1 MKKIMTSLIF
11 PAGFIRD
18 FSCPRDWWQNTWRLV
33 ATRSPRLNSTLKV
46 NITRAPRFS
55 PGGMVCAD
63 TNSEVNI
70 YIYTYK
76 KSQLT
81 SINKL
86 PCIVRRGVRNN
97 NIEVKI

>member
-1 MKKIMTSLIF
+1 MTSLIF

-63 TNSEVNI
+63 TNSEVSI
-70 YIYTYK
+70 D
-76 KSQLT
+76 SQLT

-97 NIEVKI
+97 NIE